1 MSLLLETND
10 DCLWTKDRI
19 KYNRMPWI
27 DFMNGYGSTTEIFIY
42 AFVFDP
48 IWYILIIRPNKY
60 CIPCN
65 NSKSAVWAINLY

>member
-1 MSLLLETND
+1 MSLLLETNG
-10 DCLWTKDRI
+10 DCLRT
-19 KYNRMPWI
+19 
-27 DFMNGYGSTTEIFIY
+27 MNGYDTATQIFIY
-42 AFVFDP
+42 VFVFFS